1 MVRCDTVA
9 CRAAQKWPNGQHNWL
24 PFWSSQQFP
33 AGPVKQNKAYTGEE
47 LTEKYAFKDLGK
59 KMELEDQTKS
69 DLGLYLC
76 KQPLVAFEKCS
87 VRLEGNCDPY
97 YNIWMDAERAVV
109 KSCNNQS
116 FAADARLRLES
127 LKSGY
132 NSALTR
138 WAMDSMLDNCR
149 DLWDGEQTWQED
161 SALDSVELL
170 EVGEDAQDEE
180 NW

>member
-1 MVRCDTVA
+1 MWT
-9 CRAAQKWPNGQHNWL
+9 
-24 PFWSSQQFP
+24 
-33 AGPVKQNKAYTGEE
+33 AG
-47 LTEKYAFKDLGK
+47 DLS

-69 DLGLYLC
+69 DLGLYFC
-76 KQPLVAFEKCS
+76 NQPLVALENGS
-87 VRLEGNCDPY
+87 VRLDGNCHPY
-97 YNIWMDAERAVV
+97 RNIWMDAGPVAV
-109 KSCNNQS
+109 KSCNNRS

-138 WAMDSMLDNCR
+138 WAMDSMLDSCR
-149 DLWDGEQTWQED
+149 DHRDGEQNLEEE

-170 EVGEDAQDEE
+170 EVGEDGQDEE

>member
-1 MVRCDTVA
+1 MD
-9 CRAAQKWPNGQHNWL
+9 
-24 PFWSSQQFP
+24 
-33 AGPVKQNKAYTGEE
+33 
-47 LTEKYAFKDLGK
+47 
-59 KMELEDQTKS
+59 LEDRTKS
-69 DLGLYLC
+69 DLGLYFC
-76 KQPLVAFEKCS
+76 NQPLVAFEKGS
-87 VRLEGNCDPY
+87 VRLESNCDPY
-97 YNIWMDAERAVV
+97 CNIWMDAERAVV
-109 KSCNNQS
+109 KSCNNWS

-149 DLWDGEQTWQED
+149 DLGDGEQTQEKE

-170 EVGEDAQDEE
+170 EVAEDTQDEE